1 MAGTKD
7 WALKM
12 IPVLIRWAQTSW
24 DRTHYYSDLTKDIG
38 LKTNQIGKMMGEV
51 QSILNKYFKSIGSD
65 KNITLNALVVNKGT
79 SLPSDGFDFV
89 VHNYSKLSP
98 DSKRGEVMK
107 LNKAAHEY
115 KHWDD
120 MLNALNLKPARIFT
134 DEEIHHLK
142 TGFFGSGGEGE
153 EHKSI
158 KEFIVSHPSTVN
170 KNWKVIQSS
179 TEELLPSGD
188 RLDVFFV
195 LKDDRHVAIEVKPS
209 TSSDDDVTRGIF
221 RCIKYKA
228 VMDAA
233 RALDNGQYDTETM
246 LIIAGSMSDANR
258 LPAND
263 LHVHYIEQFKMES
276 PETNK

>member
-1 MAGTKD
+1 
-7 WALKM
+7 M

-24 DRTHYYSDLTKDIG
+24 DRTHYYSDLTKAIG

-51 QSILNKYFKSIGSD
+51 QLILNKYFESIGSD
-65 KNITLNALVVNKGT
+65 KNITLNALVVNK
-79 SLPSDGFDFV
+79 SKKLPSDGFFFV
-89 VHNYSKLSP
+89 VQNYSKLSP

-120 MLNALNLKPARIFT
+120 MLKALHLKPARIFT
-134 DEEIHHLK
+134 DEEVHHLK

-153 EHKSI
+153 EHKAI
-158 KEFIVSHPSTVN
+158 KEFIMCHPSTVN

-221 RCIKYKA
+221 QCIKYKA

-246 LIIAGSMSDANR
+246 LIIAGSMSEANR
-258 LPAND
+258 LLAND

>member
-1 MAGTKD
+1 MASTKD

-24 DRTHYYSDLTKDIG
+24 DRTHYYSDLTKAIG

-79 SLPSDGFDFV
+79 KLPSDGFDFV
-89 VHNYSKLSP
+89 VQNYSKLSP

-120 MLNALNLKPARIFT
+120 MLKALHLNPARIFT
-134 DEEIHHLK
+134 DEEVHHLK

-158 KEFIVSHPSTVN
+158 KVFIMSHPSTVN
-170 KNWKVIQSS
+170 KNWK
-179 TEELLPSGD
+179 
-188 RLDVFFV
+188 
-195 LKDDRHVAIEVKPS
+195 LKFPTCK
-209 TSSDDDVTRGIF
+209 
-221 RCIKYKA
+221 
-228 VMDAA
+228 
-233 RALDNGQYDTETM
+233 
-246 LIIAGSMSDANR
+246 
-258 LPAND
+258 
-263 LHVHYIEQFKMES
+263 
-276 PETNK
+276 

>member
-1 MAGTKD
+1 
-7 WALKM
+7 
-12 IPVLIRWAQTSW
+12 
-24 DRTHYYSDLTKDIG
+24 
-38 LKTNQIGKMMGEV
+38 
-51 QSILNKYFKSIGSD
+51 
-65 KNITLNALVVNKGT
+65 
-79 SLPSDGFDFV
+79 
-89 VHNYSKLSP
+89 
-98 DSKRGEVMK
+98 MK

-120 MLNALNLKPARIFT
+120 MLKTLHLNPARIFT
-134 DEEIHHLK
+134 DEEVHHLK

-158 KEFIVSHPSTVN
+158 KEFIMSHPSTVN

-221 RCIKYKA
+221 QCIKYKA

-233 RALDNGQYDTETM
+233 RALDNGQYETETM

-258 LPAND
+258 LLAND

-276 PETNK
+276 PVTNK